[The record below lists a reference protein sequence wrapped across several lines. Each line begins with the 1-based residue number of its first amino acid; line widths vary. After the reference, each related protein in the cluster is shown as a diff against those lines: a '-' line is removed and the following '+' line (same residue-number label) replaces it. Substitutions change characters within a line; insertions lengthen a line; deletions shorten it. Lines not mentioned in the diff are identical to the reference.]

1 MAVLEEDPAPVPAAD
16 STSGA
21 SDDEITV
28 EETSFVH
35 TEPPQ
40 DGTAPPV
47 VTSDM
52 EVLNDK
58 VKKQVIKEGHGKK
71 PSRFATCFVHY
82 RAWVQGSSHK
92 FEDTWQEQHPIELV
106 LGKEKK
112 EMTGLGIGVSNMR
125 SGERALLHVNW
136 ELGYGKEGSFSFPNV
151 PPMADLVYEVELIGF
166 DDVKEGKARS
176 DMTVE
181 ERIEAADRRK
191 IEGNEYFKEKKFEEA
206 MQQYEMAIA
215 YMGDDFMF
223 QLFGKYRD
231 MALAVKNPCHLN
243 MAACLIKLKRF
254 DEAIAQCT
262 IVLSE
267 DENNVKALFRRGK
280 ARAEL
285 GQTESAREDFLKAKK
300 YSPEDKEIQRELR
313 SLAEQDKA
321 LYQKQKELYKGLFGP
336 RPEPK
341 PKASNFLVLFWRW
354 LVSLIGYLPHAA
366 SNGSKPADLKDLIAG
381 LYGSQP
387 LSSPVADEAGEEEM
401 VPVVEDGDEFGDDGW
416 EFKAA
421 PSSDRG
427 RANGDGI
434 ESTGPNDAAIL
445 DLYKETELVDAV
457 HMTQSSS
464 ESVQSP
470 SDMFSNNEMNSSFET
485 DENHSIKSSSD
496 RTLID
501 FYHKLR
507 EETLTVIF
515 RNRKD
520 FKEICEKLPEALEDM
535 SLAVELYKH
544 SVSTLHTLEQA
555 SKEEQRDYVRA
566 WYRMLLFCA
575 QELQHGVV
583 LWQESCQ
590 SNVCNVVISQGDQ
603 FFIALGE
610 IYRVAQILN
619 LSLQS
624 FKPWVLADPGMVSK
638 MLVCWDGCLNAWTN
652 NGLGT
657 ALRMVVDSNNL
668 DAPVA
673 KVLLESIIK
682 IDEIEVATLQCSLPN
697 SKMTCRHTLL
707 PTSVLP
713 GMEVIIWDGDHYFVK
728 VANLWTNRI
737 SSDPPQFSH
746 SYHLNK

>member
-1 MAVLEEDPAPVPAAD
+1 M
-16 STSGA
+16 
-21 SDDEITV
+21 
-28 EETSFVH
+28 
-35 TEPPQ
+35 
-40 DGTAPPV
+40 
-47 VTSDM
+47 
-52 EVLNDK
+52 
-58 VKKQVIKEGHGKK
+58 
-71 PSRFATCFVHY
+71 
-82 RAWVQGSSHK
+82 
-92 FEDTWQEQHPIELV
+92 FELQT
-106 LGKEKK
+106 
-112 EMTGLGIGVSNMR
+112 T
-125 SGERALLHVNW
+125 
-136 ELGYGKEGSFSFPNV
+136 
-151 PPMADLVYEVELIGF
+151 
-166 DDVKEGKARS
+166 
-176 DMTVE
+176 
-181 ERIEAADRRK
+181 
-191 IEGNEYFKEKKFEEA
+191 
-206 MQQYEMAIA
+206 
-215 YMGDDFMF
+215 
-223 QLFGKYRD
+223 
-231 MALAVKNPCHLN
+231 
-243 MAACLIKLKRF
+243 LK
-254 DEAIAQCT
+254 
-262 IVLSE
+262 
-267 DENNVKALFRRGK
+267 
-280 ARAEL
+280 
-285 GQTESAREDFLKAKK
+285 
-300 YSPEDKEIQRELR
+300 
-313 SLAEQDKA
+313 
-321 LYQKQKELYKGLFGP
+321 
-336 RPEPK
+336 
-341 PKASNFLVLFWRW
+341 
-354 LVSLIGYLPHAA
+354 LVS
-366 SNGSKPADLKDLIAG
+366 
-381 LYGSQP
+381 
-387 LSSPVADEAGEEEM
+387 
-401 VPVVEDGDEFGDDGW
+401 
-416 EFKAA
+416 
-421 PSSDRG
+421 
-427 RANGDGI
+427 
-434 ESTGPNDAAIL
+434 PNDAAIL

-470 SDMFSNNEMNSSFET
+470 SDMFSNNEMNSSFQT

-520 FKEICEKLPEALEDM
+520 FKEICEKLPEGFCIEEHTAKDVFI
-535 SLAVELYKH
+535 SELLDSAREVHLKDFEEEYHLIEKIPMH

-590 SNVCNVVISQGDQ
+590 SNVCNVIDYNMLSAGFTGDQ

-728 VANLWTNRI
+728 DANLWTNRI